1 MGFDFF
7 RCKAWGKMWIQPKE
21 NMAEKPEQVQQC
33 GITVAYFAEQ
43 TL

>member
-1 MGFDFF
+1 
-7 RCKAWGKMWIQPKE
+7 MWIQPKE